1 MPEKKPSY
9 IDLVNQVVRE
19 ASEPLPFV
27 EIMRRV
33 ASVLPIVTK
42 NPKSTVCNAISQS
55 HLIANTGDGCY
66 GWMYRVNKG
75 SMIRL
80 SISESDLSQ
89 LEQENTTN
97 QIGFRSRFF
106 RVQK

>member
-27 EIMRRV
+27 EIMQRV

-42 NPKSTVCNAISQS
+42 NPKSTVRNAISQS
-55 HLIANTGDGCY
+55 RLIVNTGDGRY
-66 GWMYRVNKG
+66 GWRYRVNNG
-75 SMIRL
+75 SMISL

-89 LEQENTTN
+89 LV
-97 QIGFRSRFF
+97 FC
-106 RVQK
+106 QKCFYGLFWPFGGQNKP

>member
-27 EIMRRV
+27 EIMQRV
-33 ASVLPIVTK
+33 ASVPLIVTK

-89 LEQENTTN
+89 LEQENTMN
-97 QIGFRSRFF
+97 QIGFQSRFF
-106 RVQK
+106 RVRK